1 MITLPSTLTT
11 VDQQHGYTSVGPI
24 LGSGQWINYKRD
36 YEIAPFNLRVTPYEF
51 ALHYDV

>member
-1 MITLPSTLTT
+1 
-11 VDQQHGYTSVGPI
+11 VDQFT
-24 LGSGQWINYKRD
+24 GSGQWINYKRD